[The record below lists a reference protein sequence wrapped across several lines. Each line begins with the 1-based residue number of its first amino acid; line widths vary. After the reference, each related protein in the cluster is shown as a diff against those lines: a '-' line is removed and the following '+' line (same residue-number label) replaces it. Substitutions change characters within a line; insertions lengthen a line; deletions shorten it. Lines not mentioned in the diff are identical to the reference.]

1 MLVSGAPAR
10 RPALAIRLTATTIH
24 HSRLDGKTHWDY
36 APEFECL
43 PMSCESGPPHLDQER
58 HRQMNLLIR
67 GTTTQ
72 TGLQVSAH
80 LLGGLF
86 ETGKKVSDAAMKRL
100 KMTRHAVCPRWNY
113 TIRPRLEQ
121 ALVR

>member
-1 MLVSGAPAR
+1 MCHYPTGCSKWNPIEHRLFSQISLNWAGQPLRTCETMLG
-10 RPALAIRLTATTIH
+10 
-24 HSRLDGKTHWDY
+24 
-36 APEFECL
+36 
-43 PMSCESGPPHLDQER
+43 
-58 HRQMNLLIR
+58 LIR